1 MRWDPSVQ
9 PSVILMRMA
18 NNMSMLAPDSV
29 FVFFV
34 PTFKEYEANAFVGTK
49 RCIGYMSSDPLAKTS
64 IFARGE
70 RPCSPIDENGIYV
83 RVARHLCMN
92 PSSICYATIRSHR
105 NVAFYM
111 RIRAG
116 PIQQNEATLS
126 EILFSLSPT
135 RSWFIH
141 LHDVP
146 SHATF
151 LFCSI
156 SFLYTL

>member
-1 MRWDPSVQ
+1 MRWDLSVR

-18 NNMSMLAPDSV
+18 NNMSMLVPDSV
-29 FVFFV
+29 FFLIV
-34 PTFKEYEANAFVGTK
+34 PALKEYEANAFVGTK

-92 PSSICYATIRSHR
+92 PGSICYATIRSHW

-111 RIRAG
+111 QIRAG
-116 PIQQNEATLS
+116 PFQRNRATLS
-126 EILFSLSPT
+126 GNLFSLIHT

-141 LHDVP
+141 LHNVP
-146 SHATF
+146 SSITTF
-151 LFCSI
+151 FCSI